1 MRIQVESVRVESKE
15 VKRWNVGID
24 DHSTSWQRNF
34 IEHADTVY
42 NSHLQFMKYRDI
54 RLNLSNILRKIP
66 LQT

>member
-1 MRIQVESVRVESKE
+1 MESKE
-15 VKRWNVGID
+15 VKRWNVEID

-54 RLNLSNILRKIP
+54 RLNLSKISTENSSTDLKQSNI
-66 LQT
+66 QQ